1 VAITEEAVRAIIPT
15 ELTDLTAHIATAEA
29 MLALCAEVLA
39 LPQPQQDLIGTWL
52 AAHAVAMT
60 DPRHK
65 SDRRLDYETE
75 IEQGELGWGLQST
88 RYGQM
93 ALLLDPTGCLAKH
106 DPNQAMQDGSA
117 SAALATKARID
128 LL

>member
-1 VAITEEAVRAIIPT
+1 VAITAEAVRAIIPT
-15 ELTDLTAHIATAEA
+15 ELTDLSAHITTAEGI
-29 MLALCAEVLA
+29 LALCPEVLA

-75 IEQGELGWGLQST
+75 VEQGELGWGLQST

-93 ALLLDPTGCLAKH
+93 AVLLDPTGCLAQH
-106 DPNQAMQDGSA
+106 DPNQAMQKGETGA
-117 SAALATKARID
+117 MGAVGRID